1 MLLDTYTTCMRTEE
15 LLLLAA
21 VLQHITINRLL
32 VDTHTN
38 GALLLGII
46 RRRRT
51 AGRTMSTMLIRSH
64 QRMVVTLA
72 PAAAAGILKTHQ
84 RMVAAATAG
93 ILKTHQRVV
102 VVVVGILLLNVEDGT
117 MGALLLES
125 SSRRQATLLLVPWS
139 VMNDTLHHS
148 RSLLLHARKW
158 TRSRNQ
164 QRTSGNH
171 HQIMQVAK
179 RPTSRTWLLG
189 SRKRVPSMRAT
200 SLRPQTYLLKNSRRM
215 GTLTRVGAV
224 VRVATMAA
232 AAAAILHRHTKQAAM
247 AAITAGAA
255 MAGRTWGGQR
265 QHLPPVL
272 MLAMEHTTADTAAAM
287 AVLVVTRAT
296 ASTRSETRAS
306 LSTTLTS
313 MANSNYKHIYIP

>member
-232 AAAAILHRHTKQAAM
+232 AAAAILHRHTKVR
-247 AAITAGAA
+247 
-255 MAGRTWGGQR
+255 RTHRVECYLFG
-265 QHLPPVL
+265 
-272 MLAMEHTTADTAAAM
+272 E
-287 AVLVVTRAT
+287 
-296 ASTRSETRAS
+296 
-306 LSTTLTS
+306 
-313 MANSNYKHIYIP
+313 

>member
-232 AAAAILHRHTKQAAM
+232 AAAAILHRHTK

>member
-72 PAAAAGILKTHQ
+72 PLAAAGTLKTHQ
-84 RMVAAATAG
+84 RMAAAAG

-102 VVVVGILLLNVEDGT
+102 VVGILLLNVEGGT
-117 MGALLLES
+117 MGALLES
-125 SSRRQATLLLVPWS
+125 SSRREATLLLVPWS

-171 HQIMQVAK
+171 QIMQVAK
-179 RPTSRTWLLG
+179 RPTRTWLLG

-232 AAAAILHRHTKQAAM
+232 AAILHRHTK

-255 MAGRTWGGQR
+255 MAGRTWGGQH

-272 MLAMEHTTADTAAAM
+272 MLAMEHTTADTAAAAAM
-287 AVLVVTRAT
+287 AVLVVTAT

-313 MANSNYKHIYIP
+313 MANSNYKHIYIA

>member
-1 MLLDTYTTCMRTEE
+1 VLLDTYTTCMRTEE

-72 PAAAAGILKTHQ
+72 PAAAAGILKTHQRMVVAAAAGIVKTHQRMVVVGILKTHQ

-232 AAAAILHRHTKQAAM
+232 AAAAILHRHTKVR
-247 AAITAGAA
+247 
-255 MAGRTWGGQR
+255 RTHRVECYLFG
-265 QHLPPVL
+265 
-272 MLAMEHTTADTAAAM
+272 E
-287 AVLVVTRAT
+287 
-296 ASTRSETRAS
+296 
-306 LSTTLTS
+306 
-313 MANSNYKHIYIP
+313 